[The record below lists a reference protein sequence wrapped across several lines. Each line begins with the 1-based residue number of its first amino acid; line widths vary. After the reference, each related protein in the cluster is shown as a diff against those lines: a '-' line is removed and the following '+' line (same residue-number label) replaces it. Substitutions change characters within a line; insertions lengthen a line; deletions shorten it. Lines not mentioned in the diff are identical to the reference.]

1 MYISGVPGTGKTTTL
16 YEVKRTLEANRR
28 HLPAFKWVEING
40 VRLGDPKQFYPQLH
54 MVNMIPGSSFK
65 SPLNISSSSS
75 SSFSSSSS
83 RNSPGKSAP
92 SLRR

>member
-54 MVNMIPGSSFK
+54 MVNMTPGSSFK
-65 SPLNISSSSS
+65 SPPN
-75 SSFSSSSS
+75 SFLYF
-83 RNSPGKSAP
+83 RNSPAKSAP